1 MQATSANESNIT
13 LPRAVVRR
21 SAAIQARIDAKNVP
35 EESSV
40 PVTPITPPRDDPSVE
55 VTPTVDTQ
63 SSEIVPETRG
73 PDPRNEDAKYWKH
86 RYEKTIGVL
95 NKERREA
102 RDGQETLHQRITE
115 MQRQVHDLQAK
126 STPSESKMDLGQF
139 FTPEQIEQFGE
150 EQCEA
155 MAKAATKSAQAAAQ
169 QVVERE
175 ITPIR
180 EQQEREKAQTVEE
193 RKRAFTDKLE
203 EQIPDYAEIDVSEDW
218 LSWLAQEDEATGLV
232 RQNILDSHIRVLDAG
247 KVARVFKEFLKSK
260 APKLQPPIVGK
271 GNGAGPSG
279 EAPPVAPT
287 ALKPPTDA
295 ETRDFYKR
303 AALGRVKDA
312 ERVEFEARMKL
323 RAAAR

>member
-1 MQATSANESNIT
+1 MQATSANEPNVT
-13 LPRAVVRR
+13 LPRAIVRR
-21 SAAIQARIDAKNVP
+21 SAAIQARIDAKNTESKVNPVNPNTPPDTPNVP
-35 EESSV
+35 DSPNSD
-40 PVTPITPPRDDPSVE
+40 TPIPSADPPAAAA
-55 VTPTVDTQ
+55 
-63 SSEIVPETRG
+63 
-73 PDPRNEDAKYWKH
+73 DPRETDPAYW
-86 RYEKTIGVL
+86 RQRFNVTAGVL
-95 NKERREA
+95 KTERTARQEEA
-102 RDGQETLHQRITE
+102 SEFNRKLTE
-115 MQRQVHDLQAK
+115 MQEQIRNLQAK

-155 MAKAATKSAQAAAQ
+155 MAKAATKSAHAAAQ

-203 EQIPDYAEIDVSEDW
+203 EQIPNYAEIDVSEDW
-218 LSWLAQEDEATGLV
+218 LSWLAQEDDATGLV

-260 APKLQPPIVGK
+260 TPKSQPPIVGK

-295 ETRDFYKR
+295 ETREFYKR

-312 ERVEFEARMKL
+312 ERVDFEARMKL